1 MTRTKKSHKH
11 ARKKVREQF
20 QGDNFEDEIKL
31 AFEVNRELD
40 REFRRERYLV
50 RRKEIF
56 DRRPEIPYDYTSLIE
71 RSTMYKYRDWIIS
84 AAHKRYGR
92 APCGYRE
99 YKAVLPP
106 GVMDAELSGEAAK
119 DAKLTADAHDPRRHT
134 CATCASIT
142 DLGTP
147 LHGCA
152 HCRRVHYCCKE
163 CQRQDW
169 PQHKA
174 QCVIDRK
181 ARLDEHMKYDLED
194 NILCHRNRMTMH
206 FTESIVDAG
215 YPYIIDMYDFFVQTL
230 HYNRHRDRNDAL
242 YKPRRKLLKIIAYLH
257 GKLDNDE
264 LKVLKITANSCAR
277 VICRFFRKI
286 RKIRKNGIRKLA
298 VVSKLHQ
305 TFYNTAATDALD
317 EIQSFL

>member
-1 MTRTKKSHKH
+1 MVSTKELR
-11 ARKKVREQF
+11 RKAKLYAEMCKKI
-20 QGDNFEDEIKL
+20 FEDEIEL
-31 AFEVNRELD
+31 AFTLTREVD
-40 REFRRERYLV
+40 MEFRRRRYLV
-50 RRKEIF
+50 PRKELFERI
-56 DRRPEIPYDYTSLIE
+56 PQEIPFDYPGLIE
-71 RSTMYKYRDWIIS
+71 RSTMYRLRDWIIT
-84 AAHKRYGR
+84 AAHNRYGR
-92 APCGYRE
+92 DPCGYHE
-99 YKAVLPP
+99 YMAVLPP
-106 GVMDAELSGEAAK
+106 GVMAAELLGEAAK
-119 DAKLTADAHDPRRHT
+119 HAKLTADAHDLRRHT
-134 CATCASIT
+134 CGACASIS
-142 DLGTP
+142 DLGSP

-163 CQRQDW
+163 CQRQHW

-174 QCVIDRK
+174 QCAIDRK
-181 ARLDEHMKYDLED
+181 VRLEKHMKYDLED
-194 NILCHRNRMTMH
+194 NILCDRNRMTMH

-215 YPYIIDMYDFFVQTL
+215 SPYIIDMYDFFVQTL

-257 GKLDNDE
+257 GKLDKDE

-277 VICRFFRKI
+277 VICRFF